1 MLKLA
6 IEGRRAN
13 VLRKKGLK
21 YEREVR
27 NLKPRWMTGEGP
39 SKTEEKL
46 VNGVVMRS
54 DKIKEKGRRWSNW
67 GELRVENKKV
77 KWRLDYKNKKEE
89 EKGWRVEERCKGRK
103 IKKWSGVEG
112 EKKWKVPEHEVEQW
126 RDEEDKKREVQ
137 GEEQMMELEPG
148 KHKKWRLIL

>member
-1 MLKLA
+1 
-6 IEGRRAN
+6 
-13 VLRKKGLK
+13 
-21 YEREVR
+21 
-27 NLKPRWMTGEGP
+27 MTGEGP

-46 VNGVVMRS
+46 VNGVVKRS

-89 EKGWRVEERCKGRK
+89 EKGWRVEERCKRRK

-112 EKKWKVPEHEVEQW
+112 EKKWKEVPEHEVEQW

-137 GEEQMMELEPG
+137 GEE
-148 KHKKWRLIL
+148 